1 MQQKKSRDHENEPLI
16 PVQIWKICR
25 PYANFAPLDS
35 FWVFLETDQEKVVP
49 ITIGDFEGRALVLA
63 QQGHPP
69 VRPLPHNLL
78 QSLIEKVK
86 GEIHQLVIH
95 TLEAEVFHAYL
106 LVQTPDDVF
115 YLDCRPSDG
124 MILAHLMDVPIYMSP
139 EVVAEAGRDPRSL
152 VETSEGDLEIANEQG
167 DIPSAESEKDAVP
180 SESLP
185 ESMVEAAPDI
195 PDIKEDDSVHLAEP
209 EPQQKIGIRTGR
221 GGVIREPSEL
231 EKLETH
237 LERLVAEELYEEA
250 AKVRDHITLIR
261 SRQ

>member
-1 MQQKKSRDHENEPLI
+1 
-16 PVQIWKICR
+16 
-25 PYANFAPLDS
+25 
-35 FWVFLETDQEKVVP
+35 
-49 ITIGDFEGRALVLA
+49 
-63 QQGHPP
+63 
-69 VRPLPHNLL
+69 
-78 QSLIEKVK
+78 
-86 GEIHQLVIH
+86 
-95 TLEAEVFHAYL
+95 
-106 LVQTPDDVF
+106 
-115 YLDCRPSDG
+115 

>member
-95 TLEAEVFHAYL
+95 TL
-106 LVQTPDDVF
+106 
-115 YLDCRPSDG
+115 
-124 MILAHLMDVPIYMSP
+124 
-139 EVVAEAGRDPRSL
+139 
-152 VETSEGDLEIANEQG
+152 
-167 DIPSAESEKDAVP
+167 
-180 SESLP
+180 
-185 ESMVEAAPDI
+185 
-195 PDIKEDDSVHLAEP
+195 
-209 EPQQKIGIRTGR
+209 
-221 GGVIREPSEL
+221 
-231 EKLETH
+231 
-237 LERLVAEELYEEA
+237 
-250 AKVRDHITLIR
+250 
-261 SRQ
+261 